1 MTKKTNRYSSLG
13 LAISLLFFAT
23 FSNSADLQNAL
34 DAEYSK
40 ILNPLIQNKT
50 IPGYYFSLYKNGEKI
65 FELTDGLADE
75 SSNLKP
81 GEKTLYA
88 IASMTKPI
96 TTLAVLKLIENSEL
110 KLSDPIKKYLPDFSD
125 MLVAKDGSYDSQLKP
140 AIRDITL
147 FDLLTHTSGLTYT
160 SEVIGLGDIA
170 DTYRDLDIFTL
181 ESIIESDTGDLEKH
195 TAKLAQ
201 LPLVAQPGEQFVY
214 SVGID
219 VAGRIVE
226 IVSGKSLREY
236 LKTEILIPLEMN
248 DTDFYVPEEKQDRLA
263 RLYSP
268 LKRTYQIPGT
278 PKMYQPTNLIPKEM
292 KNFGMKTS
300 MYSGGAGLI
309 STAVDYSKFLN
320 FLLDRKKENVLELSQ
335 ASFDLILTDQLGS
348 KLGSNL
354 MVPAMGEF
362 AKNQVFSLGLGVSLD
377 NSDSDNKDNSYDYL
391 YWSGAYSTHAWI
403 DPRTGVYGIFMTQ
416 LFPLIMM
423 TPDLEEV
430 ADRLVSK

>member
-1 MTKKTNRYSSLG
+1 
-13 LAISLLFFAT
+13 
-23 FSNSADLQNAL
+23 
-34 DAEYSK
+34 
-40 ILNPLIQNKT
+40 
-50 IPGYYFSLYKNGEKI
+50 
-65 FELTDGLADE
+65 
-75 SSNLKP
+75 
-81 GEKTLYA
+81 
-88 IASMTKPI
+88 MTKPI
-96 TTLAVLKLIENSEL
+96 TSLAVLKLMENSDL

-160 SEVIGLGDIA
+160 SEITGVGDIA
-170 DTYRDLDIFTL
+170 NTYRDLDIFTL
-181 ESIIESDTGDLEKH
+181 DAIIESDTGTLEEH
-195 TAKLAQ
+195 TNQLAQ
-201 LPLVAQPGEQFVY
+201 LPLVAQPGQQFIY

-219 VAGRIVE
+219 VAGRIIE
-226 IVSGKSLREY
+226 IVSGKSLRDY
-236 LKTEILIPLEMN
+236 LKEEILIPLKMN
-248 DTDFYVPEEKQDRLA
+248 DTDFYVSEEKQNRLA

-292 KNFGMKTS
+292 KNFGIKTS

-309 STAVDYSKFLN
+309 STAVDYSKFLQ
-320 FLLDRKKENVLELSQ
+320 FLLERKEKNALGLSQ
-335 ASFDLILTDQLGS
+335 ASFDRILTDQLGS
-348 KLGSNL
+348 KLGPDL

-377 NSDSDNKDNSYDYL
+377 SSAARNKNTPYDYL

-403 DPRTGVYGIFMTQ
+403 DPSTGVYGIFMTQ

-423 TPDLEEV
+423 TPDLQEV
-430 ADRLVSK
+430 ADRLVTD